1 MHIGTHVDV
10 GQTAKG
16 DSIHLVQRGLGVA
29 AARAAT
35 ESGTEPYLRPDLDTP
50 AGAEALEQKLV
61 QQAGADECRVKCRN
75 IAEIVVVS
83 IQFHARNRIDAER
96 GEVTPQSRARRCGNG
111 IAAGSV
117 QLR

>member
-10 GQTAKG
+10 GQSAKG
-16 DSIHLVQRGLGVA
+16 DSIHLIQRSLGVA

-35 ESGTEPYLRPDLDTP
+35 ESGTEPYLRPDLDPP

-61 QQAGADECRVKCRN
+61 QQAGTHQGGIKRWN

-96 GEVTPQSRARRCGNG
+96 GEVTP
-111 IAAGSV
+111 
-117 QLR
+117 